1 MTSWPGLHDQRKPLA
16 GRGILVTRPL
26 ERSAG
31 LAALIESAGGV
42 AHVYP
47 AMRIEALPDEA
58 AARERLA
65 RLRDYQLVIFVSPT
79 AVERAFAMLSA
90 WPAGVH
96 AAAVGASTRDELA
109 SRGVADVL
117 APDTG
122 ADSEALLARPELS
135 DMTGRR
141 VLIVRGVGGR
151 PLLGET
157 LQARGARVDY
167 AECYRRAAPA
177 APSPE
182 LIAAWSQG
190 RIDAVTA
197 SSASGVAHLFE
208 AFMSQAEQ
216 LQRTPLFV
224 PHERVA
230 QAAKRCGARQVLV
243 AGPTDGEVVS
253 RLVAYFRGR

>member
-1 MTSWPGLHDQRKPLA
+1 MTSWPGLENRPLQ

-47 AMRIEALPDEA
+47 AMRIEPLPDEA

-65 RLRDYQLVIFVSPT
+65 RLREYDLVIFVSPT
-79 AVERAFAMLSA
+79 AVEKAFAMLAA
-90 WPAGVH
+90 WPAAVR
-96 AAAVGASTRDELA
+96 AAAVGGSTRDELA
-109 SRGVADVL
+109 RHGVRDVL
-117 APDTG
+117 APEEG
-122 ADSEALLARPELS
+122 ADSEALLALS
-135 DMTGRR
+135 PLADMTGKR

-151 PLLGET
+151 ALLGET
-157 LQARGARVDY
+157 LRARGALVDY
-167 AECYRRAAPA
+167 AECYRRAAPM
-177 APSPE
+177 PPPPE
-182 LIAAWSQG
+182 LMAAWSQG

-197 SSASGVAHLFE
+197 SSASGVAHLFQ
-208 AFMSQAEQ
+208 AFTAQAER

-224 PHERVA
+224 PHARVA
-230 QAAKRCGARQVLV
+230 EAAQRCGAREVVV
-243 AGPTDGEVVS
+243 AGPTDGDVVA